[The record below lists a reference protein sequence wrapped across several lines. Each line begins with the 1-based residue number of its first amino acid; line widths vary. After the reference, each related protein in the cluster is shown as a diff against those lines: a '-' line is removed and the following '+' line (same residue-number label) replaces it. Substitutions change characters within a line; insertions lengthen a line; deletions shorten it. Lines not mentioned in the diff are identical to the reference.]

1 MHTGILKKSL
11 GALLVLAI
19 LACTLLAG
27 LSTTVAAAG
36 TTATKADTE
45 TEKKSIAVY
54 VIAGQ
59 SNAAGYSKWNQVNAA
74 YVNSH
79 KSFDNVTY
87 YGRSDDRT
95 WAGFNTKV
103 SFGLGIGTDRFGAE
117 VGIAEKHMAAY
128 PDQEALI
135 IKYAVGGTYL
145 TDVKNATFTDKYG
158 NWYPPSF
165 ADKYAQG
172 ELSGKLYRGLIDT
185 FRTAIGHYTDLGYDI
200 DFRGTFWMQGEA
212 ETDGSYVVGRGDYQ
226 SALSTLIDDLR
237 GDYAKILGD
246 ETAKTSPFLIG
257 KICPTFASATESAGV
272 AAVRG
277 IQDAVAAAK
286 ERVYLVETDDY
297 VIVDPQGKNRNG
309 FDPYHFEGN
318 DMLALGQSVGDTF
331 VTAGRPHVQIKVT
344 GFGKADRTHIFLDT
358 AGEKKVTFTS
368 TREHNVIASASY
380 DGRDVLGEMTD
391 GSFTFTDTKG
401 AHELVVA
408 FGPETR
414 YKLTT
419 DADDKMVAV
428 KLTPFAAGYYKGT
441 EVQVQVT
448 AKDGYRLEGVTFN
461 GAPVTLNDKNAFTV
475 TIVEGENVVGATAVS
490 TSGAAT
496 APDTTPE
503 APTTPDGSGAAD
515 PAPSTSESGSRIRR
529 QKDEKARGGVT
540 PPAAR
545 PRCSASPCPPRIPV

>member
-1 MHTGILKKSL
+1 MHTGVLKKSL

-27 LSTTVAAAG
+27 LSTTIAAAG
-36 TTATKADTE
+36 TTVAKTDTE

-59 SNAAGYSKWNQVNAA
+59 SNAAGHSNWNQVNAA
-74 YVNSH
+74 YVNAH

-87 YGRSDDRT
+87 YGRAGERT
-95 WAGFNTKV
+95 WTDFNTKV
-103 SFGLGIGTDRFGAE
+103 SFGLGKEADCFGAE

-145 TDVKNATFTDKYG
+145 TDVKDTTFTDKYG

-212 ETDGSYVVGRGDYQ
+212 ETDGSYAVGKGDYR
-226 SALSTLIDDLR
+226 SALSALIDDLR
-237 GDYAKILGD
+237 SDYAEILGD

-272 AAVRG
+272 TAVRG

-286 ERVYLVETDDY
+286 ERVYLVETDEY
-297 VIVDPQGKNRNG
+297 VIVDPQGNNRG
-309 FDPYHFEGN
+309 PDKYHFEGN

-344 GFGKADRTHIFLDT
+344 GFGKADQTHIFLDT
-358 AGEKKVTFTS
+358 AGEKKVTFTP
-368 TREHNVIASASY
+368 TKEHYVIASASY
-380 DGRDVLGEMTD
+380 DGRDVLGELTD

-408 FGPETR
+408 FDMETI
-414 YKLTT
+414 YKLTA
-419 DADDKMVAV
+419 DVDDKMVAV
-428 KLTPFAAGYYKGT
+428 KLTPFSAGYYKGT

-448 AKDGYRLEGVTFN
+448 AKDGYRLESVTFN

-490 TSGAAT
+490 TSDAAP
-496 APDTTPE
+496 APDTT
-503 APTTPDGSGAAD
+503 PTTPDGSGAAD
-515 PAPSTSESGSRIRR
+515 PAPSTSESGCAGNDVGVGMVAPLLMTAAAVFVV
-529 QKDEKARGGVT
+529 KKAKKREE
-540 PPAAR
+540 A
-545 PRCSASPCPPRIPV
+545 